1 MPGAAVVDEP
11 RSDDIPPQLS
21 LQNVQD
27 HSDLGTQV
35 ITFLGEPIAFLDL
48 SLFTNFPEDTDD
60 GLELI
65 FGNNW

>member
-21 LQNVQD
+21 LQNVRD

-35 ITFLGEPIAFLDL
+35 IIFLGCPDAFSDL
-48 SLFTNFPEDTDD
+48 LSFNDFLEDTDD
-60 GLELI
+60 GLEANL
-65 FGNNW
+65 GNH